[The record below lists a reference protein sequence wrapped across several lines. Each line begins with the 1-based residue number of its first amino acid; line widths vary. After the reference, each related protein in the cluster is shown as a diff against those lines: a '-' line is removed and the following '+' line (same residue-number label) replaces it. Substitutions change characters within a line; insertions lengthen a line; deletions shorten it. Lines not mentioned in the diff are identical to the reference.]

1 LRIAV
6 LGGTGFIGG
15 HLLKALSGTANEIV
29 IISRRGNAGGGST
42 PNVSYRNADIHNMES
57 LVSALKDIDLVYHLV
72 GIIAETK
79 ELTFEKTVIGGTAN
93 LVAACG
99 KSGVKRIIYLSA
111 LGTSVTSPSKYF
123 QSKWEAEEIICQS
136 GLNYI
141 IVRPSVVFG
150 PDDKFINMLA
160 GMIRRSPIIPIVG
173 NGRYL
178 LQPVYV
184 GDLIDIL
191 IDSIGNARAQN
202 KVIEIG
208 GPEQLQFR
216 QLIDLIKKTLSKKR
230 MNFYIPFW
238 FIKPIAAIMG
248 KIMESPPVTV
258 DQLRMLEIGNT
269 CDNKVLLGI
278 YDMKLT
284 KLEDKINDYLR

>member
-29 IISRRGNAGGGST
+29 IISRRGNSGGST
-42 PNVSYRNADIHNMES
+42 PSVSYRNGDIHNMES

-79 ELTFEKTVIGGTAN
+79 ELTFEKTVIGGTVN

-111 LGTSVTSPSKYF
+111 LGTSATAPSKYY
-123 QSKWEAEEIICQS
+123 QSKWKAEEIICQS

-141 IVRPSVVFG
+141 IVRPSVVYG

-160 GMIRRSPIIPIVG
+160 GMIRRSPIIPIIG

-191 IDSIGNARAQN
+191 IDSIGNAGAQN
-202 KVIEIG
+202 KIIEIG

-216 QLIDLIKKTLSKKR
+216 QLIDLIKKTLNKKR

-238 FIKPIAAIMG
+238 FMKPIAVIMG
-248 KIMESPPVTV
+248 KIMESPPVTA

-269 CDNKVLLGI
+269 CDNKELRGI
-278 YDMKLT
+278 YDVKLA